1 MILCFLA
8 FKKGVKE
15 EWDGDGS
22 EMKHEQSVMSKSWIN
37 ALHQNALHGKSW
49 RRNPHPAPETLG
61 SSLNLAHPAS
71 LVSQAMPPSQGF
83 PTRKHQPAPAA
94 EKKKSLN
101 FMNLCLQLESLPL
114 ILMFIDFLMFA
125 GDLALVLST
134 AETWI
139 CEAKLVELV
148 LK

>member
-1 MILCFLA
+1 MTC
-8 FKKGVKE
+8 
-15 EWDGDGS
+15 W
-22 EMKHEQSVMSKSWIN
+22 
-37 ALHQNALHGKSW
+37 
-49 RRNPHPAPETLG
+49 NPHPAPETLG
-61 SSLNLAHPAS
+61 RSLNLAHPAS

-94 EKKKSLN
+94 EKKPLN

-114 ILMFIDFLMFA
+114 IFMFIDFLIFA
-125 GDLALVLST
+125 GDLALVLSI

-148 LK
+148 LVQNSPSLLIKLRLGESMMQRLNMTKSSPLWSL